1 VVRLGVADVVASD
14 AEGVGEQSAA
24 GAVLGL
30 GEHENVIIPRGEPV
44 QLASGALG

>member
-1 VVRLGVADVVASD
+1 VVASP

-30 GEHENVIIPRGEPV
+30 GEHEDVLVASGQPA
-44 QLASGALG
+44 QLAFGAFG